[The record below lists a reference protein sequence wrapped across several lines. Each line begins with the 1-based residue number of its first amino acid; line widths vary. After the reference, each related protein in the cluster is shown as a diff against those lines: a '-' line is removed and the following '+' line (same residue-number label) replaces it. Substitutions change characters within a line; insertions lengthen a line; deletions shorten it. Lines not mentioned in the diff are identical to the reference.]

1 MAVSLRPVSINLKN
15 SFTGHFRG
23 NEISNANYLNRDLF
37 RIIIQPIMDSNFCFA
52 KDLSDLKI
60 SRLTENFRNS
70 QKVTFLHVLP
80 DFRNSI
86 FFRSKDKFK
95 INKTELIFKICFFKA
110 VGCRDLK
117 F

>member
-23 NEISNANYLNRDLF
+23 NEISSANYLNRDLF

-60 SRLTENFRNS
+60 SCLTENFRNS
-70 QKVTFLHVLP
+70 QKVTFLHVLR

-86 FFRSKDKFK
+86 FLRSKNSFK
-95 INKTELIFKICFFKA
+95 IYKTAEI
-110 VGCRDLK
+110 LK
-117 F
+117 NSLPKNGIQEF